1 MAVDTITERNNV
13 SVTGKGSQVLLF
25 AHGFGCD
32 QRTWRSVIPA
42 FQENFKIVL
51 FDYVGAGKS
60 DLGSYNSKRY
70 STLEGYAEDV
80 IEICTELDLK
90 DVIFLGHSVSS
101 MIGLLAVL
109 KQPSFFS
116 KIIFIGPS
124 PRYLNDTD
132 YYGGIDRADLES
144 LLEVMDNNYLGW
156 SRFVAP
162 SIMGNADRPELGEAL
177 AESFCT
183 TDPRIA
189 KQFARVTFLSDN
201 REDLALL
208 TIPSL
213 TIQCKDDFLTS
224 ETVANYIL
232 ARTPGNQVIM
242 LDSSGHCP
250 HLSDPDGVIDAI
262 RSFIDP

>member
-1 MAVDTITERNNV
+1 MAVDTIIERNNV

-42 FQENFKIVL
+42 FQDDFRIVL

-90 DVIFLGHSVSS
+90 DVVFVGHSVSS

-132 YYGGIDRADLES
+132 YYGGIDREDLES

-156 SRFVAP
+156 SRSLAP

-183 TDPRIA
+183 TDPNIA

-201 REDLALL
+201 RDDLALL
-208 TIPSL
+208 PIPSL